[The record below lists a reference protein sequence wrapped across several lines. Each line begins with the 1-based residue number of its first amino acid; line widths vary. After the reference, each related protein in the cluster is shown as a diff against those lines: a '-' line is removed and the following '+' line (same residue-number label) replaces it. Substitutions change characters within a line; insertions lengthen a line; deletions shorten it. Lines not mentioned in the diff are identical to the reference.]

1 MRLVHADQG
10 QADLRGADALL
21 LEPARSVVTHH
32 AIIAREVW
40 EVLANDKKP
49 RSRSYL
55 A

>member
-21 LEPARSVVTHH
+21 EPARRVVTHH
-32 AIIAREVW
+32 AIIAWEVW
-40 EVLANDKKP
+40 EVLANDKEP